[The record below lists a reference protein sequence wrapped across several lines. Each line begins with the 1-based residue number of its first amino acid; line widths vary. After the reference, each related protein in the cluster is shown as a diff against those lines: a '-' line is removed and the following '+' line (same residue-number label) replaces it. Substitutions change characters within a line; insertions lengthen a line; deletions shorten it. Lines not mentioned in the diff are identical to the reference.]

1 MNMFASSNNIYS
13 PNFGAVR
20 IKPKGINLHPEYKLV
35 ELNTNNI
42 LDIKALDKASYSW
55 LRERNELGNSSCHYL
70 RDIWTC
76 VFKKNHPT
84 NDNNKYNNIQ
94 IFALTKQRSLF
105 HWLDFE
111 KILAVAQIRIQNE
124 QVPRLDFIE
133 VRPKYQH
140 AHKQRATKGIG
151 TYFLDCLKSIAEGKR
166 ISIFPDDNAI
176 GFYKKYG
183 AYPDE
188 QYPDLKCYI

>member
-1 MNMFASSNNIYS
+1 MADEEICLEGLRSWSKVPS
-13 PNFGAVR
+13 PRKWLSQNV
-20 IKPKGINLHPEYKLV
+20 NLGNQNPDQKHMTPV
-35 ELNTNNI
+35 SP
-42 LDIKALDKASYSW
+42 ASW
-55 LRERNELGNSSCHYL
+55 LCLNNY
-70 RDIWTC
+70 
-76 VFKKNHPT
+76 N
-84 NDNNKYNNIQ
+84 NNNKYNNIQ
-94 IFALTKQRSLF
+94 IFALTKQRFLF
-105 HWLDFE
+105 HRLDFE